1 MAFDIITVSPT
12 TVDGAHTA
20 GDLMFDLTSFNL
32 PHRACRLINVFME
45 VANGG
50 GEDDTKIGIL
60 FFKKNTTASLGTAGP
75 SGGGGSG
82 TGANI
87 AHADFTANQYI
98 GQTFLGLS
106 DGSNLVRD
114 VIDTTALYY
123 SAHPFS
129 TAGATR
135 GGAGLMEMVLMTD
148 KAGDNLF
155 TNTMY
160 MGGVVH
166 SGAPDFDGT
175 GNVKIHLH
183 IEH

>member
-1 MAFDIITVSPT
+1 MAFDVITVLPT
-12 TVDGAHTA
+12 TVDGAHAA
-20 GDLMFDLTSFNL
+20 GDLMFDLTAFNL
-32 PHRACRLINVFME
+32 PHRACKLINIFME

-75 SGGGGSG
+75 SSGSG
-82 TGANI
+82 TGATI
-87 AHADFTANQYI
+87 AHADFRANEHI
-98 GQTFLGLS
+98 GQTILGLS
-106 DGSNLVRD
+106 DGGNLDRD

-129 TAGATR
+129 TAAASR
-135 GGAGLMEMVLMTD
+135 SGAGLMEMVLMTD

-175 GNVKIHLH
+175 DNVKIHLH
-183 IEH
+183 IEY

>member
-1 MAFDIITVSPT
+1 MAFDVITVSPT
-12 TVDGAHTA
+12 TDGDAVHAA
-20 GDLMFDLTSFNL
+20 GDVMFNLTAFNL
-32 PHRACRLINVFME
+32 PARACKLINIFME

-60 FFKKNTTASLGTAGP
+60 FFKKNTTPTLGTLNA
-75 SGGGGSG
+75 
-82 TGANI
+82 TANI

-98 GQTFLGLS
+98 GHTVLGLS
-106 DGSNLVRD
+106 DGSNLDLD

-135 GGAGLMEMVLMTD
+135 GGAGLMETVLMTD

-166 SGAPDFDGT
+166 SGSPDFDADN
-175 GNVKIHLH
+175 NVKIHLH
-183 IEH
+183 IEY